1 MTTEGEGKKQM
12 TFEDLAKPWVAG
24 LGVYEPGRPIEEV
37 ARELGFEN
45 ADEIIKMASNENA
58 LGPSPKAIAA
68 IRKSAR
74 QMHLYPD
81 GGAFYLRQALSQK
94 LHVAPDQLITGA
106 GSNELIE
113 FTGHVFLDASTN
125 IVMADK
131 AFVVYKLVAD
141 MFRARTIKVP
151 MREFT
156 HDLDAMLNSI
166 TPETRVVFVA
176 NPNNPTGTMVGQRA
190 LDAFMDKV
198 PDHVVVVLDEA
209 YIELLQPEDQPDC
222 LRYVREGRKVIVLR
236 TFSKTY
242 GLAGLRIGY
251 AVAPEECIALMHRVR
266 QPFNT
271 TAIAQIA
278 ARAALEDDEHVAR
291 TRDMVRD
298 GLDYFENSFRKLKL
312 EFVPSSANFIL
323 VKVGQGRRVFD
334 EMQRAG
340 IIVRPM
346 DPYGLPDY
354 IRITVGTRHENRRC
368 MSVLKTVLQSLAG

>member
-1 MTTEGEGKKQM
+1 M
-12 TFEDLAKPWVAG
+12 TFKDIANPWVAG

-37 ARELGFEN
+37 ARELGFDN
-45 ADEIIKMASNENA
+45 ANHIIKLASNENA
-58 LGPSPKAIAA
+58 LGPSPKAMAA
-68 IRKSAR
+68 IRKAAR
-74 QMHLYPD
+74 HMHLYPD

-94 LHVAPDQLITGA
+94 LAVAPDQIMVGT

-113 FTGHVFLDASTN
+113 FIGHVFLDDATN
-125 IVMADK
+125 IVMADR

-151 MREFT
+151 MAHFT
-156 HDLDAMLNSI
+156 HDLDAMLNAI

-176 NPNNPTGTMVGQRA
+176 NPNNPTGTMVGQPA

-198 PDHVVVVLDEA
+198 PDHVVVVFDEA

-222 LRYVREGRKVIVLR
+222 LRYVREGRNVIVLR

-251 AVAPEECIALMHRVR
+251 AIAPETCISLMLRVR

-278 ARAALEDDEHVAR
+278 ARAALEDDQHVTK
-291 TRDMVRD
+291 TRAMMRE
-298 GLDYFENSFRKLKL
+298 GLDYFETSFRKLRL
-312 EFVPSSANFIL
+312 DYVPSFANFIL
-323 VKVGQGRRVFD
+323 VKVGQGRKVFD
-334 EMQRAG
+334 LMQRAG
-340 IIVRPM
+340 VIVRAM
-346 DPYGLPDY
+346 DPYGLPEY
-354 IRITVGTRHENRRC
+354 IRISVGTRPENRRC
-368 MSVLKTVLQSLAG
+368 MTVLKSVLKSIASGQCGDRG